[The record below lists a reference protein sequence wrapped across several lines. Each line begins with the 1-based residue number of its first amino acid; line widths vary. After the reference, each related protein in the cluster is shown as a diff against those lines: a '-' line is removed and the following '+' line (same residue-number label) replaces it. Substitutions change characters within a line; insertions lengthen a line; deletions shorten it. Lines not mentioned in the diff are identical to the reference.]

1 MQHKSGRFFDRE
13 IFLTIFKDRWID
25 GVKSVQNLPR
35 QPQVFVGKCLI
46 VSDKSP
52 AEALPRESVRVK
64 KTTTSDFKHFT
75 RALTLFS
82 KGNEQV
88 AILKTN
94 FQFNVYN

>member
-1 MQHKSGRFFDRE
+1 M
-13 IFLTIFKDRWID
+13 
-25 GVKSVQNLPR
+25 QNLPR

-75 RALTLFS
+75 QALTLFS
-82 KGNEQV
+82 KETNKWQSQKQTF
-88 AILKTN
+88 ILTFIIKA
-94 FQFNVYN
+94 QFYILN